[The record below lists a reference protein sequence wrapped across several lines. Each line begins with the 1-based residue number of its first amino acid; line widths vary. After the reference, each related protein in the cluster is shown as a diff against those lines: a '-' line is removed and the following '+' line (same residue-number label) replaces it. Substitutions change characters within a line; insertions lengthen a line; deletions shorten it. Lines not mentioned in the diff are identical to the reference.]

1 MMVSKNM
8 IFSQDSDYSRKL
20 FCVVIPYACERVA
33 NAARPKS
40 TVGSRCTTMV
50 AIYWRS
56 AGNNNILSVL
66 KPS

>member
-40 TVGSRCTTMV
+40 PGR
-50 AIYWRS
+50 
-56 AGNNNILSVL
+56 L
-66 KPS
+66 